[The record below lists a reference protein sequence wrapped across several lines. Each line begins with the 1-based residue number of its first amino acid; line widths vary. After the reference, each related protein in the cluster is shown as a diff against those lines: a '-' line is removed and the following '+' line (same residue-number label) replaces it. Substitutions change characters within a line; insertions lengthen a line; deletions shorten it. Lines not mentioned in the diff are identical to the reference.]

1 MSVGPYQYHPGGNQ
15 VNRSVFFSLHVLV
28 RLFVLAALF
37 MPYQSL
43 RRAVY
48 AQTPPNLIFILD
60 RDQKPVTR
68 ITDGDQIRLQINLGE
83 KANAPISVDFQLE
96 QAGQAV
102 ASCQVPAGTS
112 QCKTDALAA
121 LGWRWQINGQVMPKR
136 TIWASGPGLPAGL
149 SAVLQVD
156 ARPVVMVHGFS
167 SDWTAWK
174 NYLGSNGYLAGVGLR
189 GFAAGDGQFPGT
201 MNTGS
206 FTAPAKRTNTI
217 AENAAILGQYI
228 ANVKKSTGAQQVDL
242 IAHSMG
248 GLISRY
254 YIDRVM
260 QERDVAQLIML
271 GSPMAGTDCADLPA
285 SLGLYLPAT
294 LEIRPS
300 YVVGIFNQQITH
312 RHGVPFHALAGV
324 PILDSFKSPCT
335 AVPTDLAV
343 SLGSVTAIPLQATQ
357 LPILHIELN
366 TSREVFDQF
375 VKPLLEQPAGAFRE
389 EPDPAQPG
397 ANQEALQFTRVYTG
411 HIDVGT
417 SQEVVIP
424 IESGVSV
431 ASFALYDTTRTIS
444 VTVTGASGNT
454 IALNPEKNGLVIV
467 KDPATLFYLGY
478 GFQNPKPGLWR
489 VRLQA
494 TDQTPSGGA
503 DYAMSA
509 HFVGGATLKPDL
521 NTFLPQVNE
530 EIRLTASLVLN
541 GQPIDLQSAQANI
554 RAPDGISQTL
564 ALDLQNGQGQTS
576 WKLPEPGIYG
586 VDVHAQALSADGIPI
601 ERTAFLALEVQPTPD
616 RTRETFLIA
625 GTGLI
630 LLLAA
635 AVAIAALRRTRRRKA
650 G

>member
-1 MSVGPYQYHPGGNQ
+1 
-15 VNRSVFFSLHVLV
+15 VNRSAFFPLNLLV
-28 RLFVLAALF
+28 QLLVMTASFRLYPL
-37 MPYQSL
+37 PP
-43 RRAVY
+43 RAGY
-48 AQTPPNLIFILD
+48 AQTTPASVIVLD
-60 RDQKPVTR
+60 RDRTPVTR
-68 ITDGDQIRLQINLGE
+68 ITDGDQIQLQTSLSEKVNHPVTVEFYLDVGGE
-83 KANAPISVDFQLE
+83 SL
-96 QAGQAV
+96 
-102 ASCQVPAGTS
+102 ASCEIPAGASLCET
-112 QCKTDALAA
+112 APFLA
-121 LGWRWQINGQVMPKR
+121 LGWHWQSDGQARDQRVIR
-136 TIWASGPGLPAGL
+136 ASGAGIPAGL
-149 SAVLQVD
+149 SATLQVA

-167 SDWTAWK
+167 SDWTAWAH
-174 NYLGSNGYLAGVGLR
+174 YLGPDGYLAGAGIR
-189 GFAAGDGQFPGT
+189 GFAVGDGQFPGT

-206 FTAPAKRTNTI
+206 FTHPAQRTNTI

-228 ANVKKSTGAQQVDL
+228 ASVKKSTGAQQVDL

-260 QERDVAQLIML
+260 QGRDVAQLIML

-389 EPDPAQPG
+389 ESDPAQPG

-411 HIDVGT
+411 HIDVGA
-417 SQEVVIP
+417 SQEAVIP

-454 IALNPEKNGLVIV
+454 IALNPEKNGLVVV

-494 TDQTPSGGA
+494 TGQTPSRGA
-503 DYAMSA
+503 DYALTA
-509 HFVGGATLKPDL
+509 HFLGGATLQAGL

-530 EIRLTASLVLN
+530 EIHLTASLDLN

-564 ALDLQNGQGQTS
+564 ALDLQNGQGLAN
-576 WKLPEPGIYG
+576 WKLQEPGLYG
-586 VDVHAQALSADGIPI
+586 VDVHVQALSADGIPI

-616 RTRETFLIA
+616 RTRETFIIA
-625 GTGLI
+625 EAGLTL
-630 LLLAA
+630 LLLAVITVA
-635 AVAIAALRRTRRRKA
+635 AWRRTRKEAA